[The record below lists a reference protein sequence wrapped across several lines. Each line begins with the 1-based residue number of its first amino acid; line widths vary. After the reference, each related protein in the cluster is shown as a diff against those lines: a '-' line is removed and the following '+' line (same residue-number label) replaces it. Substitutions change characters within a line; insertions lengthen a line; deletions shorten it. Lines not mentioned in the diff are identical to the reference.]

1 MTFDPTA
8 RFEKFD
14 DRVDSALEHI
24 RDYKFVKV
32 VFSIASAVGDFGILW
47 HIIGLLRAIGS
58 VERLQQALVF
68 STMIGIE
75 SLLLNQ
81 GIKRLFRRS
90 RPTTSGDERFA
101 LRKPRTSSFPSGHS
115 SSAFFSALVLTYF
128 FAWQWWG
135 LFYALAMVIAISR
148 VGVRIHHASDVVGGA
163 IVGSVMAI
171 AGLLFLNGIQLI

>member
-14 DRVDSALEHI
+14 NKVDSALEHI

-58 VERLQQALVF
+58 VDRFQQALVF

-90 RPTTSGDERFA
+90 RPTTGGDERFA
-101 LRKPRTSSFPSGHS
+101 FSILFCPRTH
-115 SSAFFSALVLTYF
+115 LL
-128 FAWQWWG
+128 
-135 LFYALAMVIAISR
+135 LHLA
-148 VGVRIHHASDVVGGA
+148 
-163 IVGSVMAI
+163 VGSAV
-171 AGLLFLNGIQLI
+171 LCVCDDYCH

>member
-8 RFEKFD
+8 RFENFD
-14 DRVDSALEHI
+14 NKVDGALEHI

-58 VERLQQALVF
+58 VDRFQQALVF

-101 LRKPRTSSFPSGHS
+101 LRTHAIKTMQGSGHHIIELAQIACS
-115 SSAFFSALVLTYF
+115 QHAAAIKGCRVALPLLQAAGFQTVEKHAGVNPIESACQPVTGRRQIDWRRY
-128 FAWQWWG
+128 
-135 LFYALAMVIAISR
+135 R
-148 VGVRIHHASDVVGGA
+148 HCRT
-163 IVGSVMAI
+163 
-171 AGLLFLNGIQLI
+171 

>member
-8 RFEKFD
+8 RFETFD
-14 DRVDSALEHI
+14 NKVDSALEHI
-24 RDYKFVKV
+24 RDHTLVKV
-32 VFSIASAVGDFGILW
+32 IFSIASAVGDFGLLW

-58 VERLQQALVF
+58 VDRLQQALVF
-68 STMIGIE
+68 SSMIGIE

-115 SSAFFSALVLTYF
+115 SSAFFSALVLAYF
-128 FAWQWWG
+128 FTWPWVV
-135 LFYALAMVIAISR
+135 LFYVFAMIIATSR

-163 IVGSVMAI
+163 IVGSLMGVV
-171 AGLLFLNGIQLI
+171 GLVFLNAIHLI